1 MLLNVQLLRAVAAYL
16 VVTVHLGTLLFAA
29 GASQKSTMAGNCGVD
44 LFFVISG
51 YLMVITTSEK
61 PTSAGDFILNR
72 IIRVVP
78 MYWICTLMVFLLALF
93 VPHALVSTGASV
105 AEFLKSL
112 LFIPFNKGHG
122 RLQPILFLGWT
133 LNYEMFF
140 YLVFAVSLLLPRHRS
155 AVAALLVIWAM
166 PLLGWLFAH
175 VSVVARFYGDLIV
188 LEFALG
194 MVLAL
199 AMRRWGPLSPMAA
212 WSVVLAGVAVL
223 LGRYLFVPLGERAL
237 WSGVP
242 AVAILCGAISLE
254 AQGYACRSRLVQLLG
269 ASSYTLYLV
278 HPFVIQAFVKAV
290 PVAMVAGSPVLLT
303 GAILLVLGLVG
314 AVAVTLHW
322 TVERPLTRR
331 LRALV
336 GHGAST
342 IEREE
347 KKLATTRGFDL
358 P

>member
-29 GASQKSTMAGNCGVD
+29 GVSQEPTMVGNCGVD

-51 YLMVITTSEK
+51 YLMVLTTSEK
-61 PTSAGDFILNR
+61 PTSAKRFILSR
-72 IIRVVP
+72 IIRIVP
-78 MYWICTLMVFLLALF
+78 MYWICTLLVFLLAMF
-93 VPHALVSTGASV
+93 TPDALRSTSASAINLV
-105 AEFLKSL
+105 RSL
-112 LFIPFNKGHG
+112 MFIPFDKGQG
-122 RLQPILFLGWT
+122 RIQPVLFLGWT

-140 YLVFAVSLLLPRHRS
+140 YLVFALSLLLPRHRS
-155 AVAALLVIWAM
+155 VVAALLVIWAM
-166 PLLGWLFAH
+166 PLLGMLFAH

-188 LEFALG
+188 LEFAIG
-194 MVLAL
+194 MALAL
-199 AMRRWGPLSPMAA
+199 AVRRWGPLSPMAA
-212 WSVVLAGVAVL
+212 WLVVLAGTAVL

-254 AQGYACRSRLVQLLG
+254 VHGHACRSRFVQLLG

-303 GAILLVLGLVG
+303 GTILLVLGLVG
-314 AVAVTLHW
+314 AVAVALHW
-322 TVERPLTRR
+322 MVERPLTRW

-336 GHGAST
+336 GQGAST

-347 KKLATTRGFDL
+347 TRLTTRGLDL
-358 P
+358 S